1 MLVYMN
7 RPLIYISKKRRPR
20 QHPSLLS
27 VDIQVAGPHSS
38 NILPLPLSQVTKTC
52 LVKEEERSKNKGKY
66 KFGHI
71 FDKNFKKK
79 KKFTKCFQKRESF
92 AERLSKVGCEVSKK
106 GIIG

>member
-1 MLVYMN
+1 MN
-7 RPLIYISKKRRPR
+7 RPVIYISKKRRPR

-79 KKFTKCFQKRESF
+79 KIYKMF
-92 AERLSKVGCEVSKK
+92 SKK
-106 GIIG
+106 GIIR